1 MKATSER
8 APAPL
13 KQRTQRI
20 VLLTASPLSLRT
32 FFAAQVRFLRR
43 SGFRVHTISA
53 PGTPLSGPERRLP
66 MHRVPMVREMN
77 PLSDLRAL
85 FVLCLLLRR
94 IRPALIHAQFPKSG
108 LLGMIAA
115 RITGIRVRIYTINGL
130 LWITRSGWQRR
141 LLMRL
146 ERLAC
151 SLATDVFVVSD
162 SNRRIA
168 VDVKIC
174 PAHKIRVLG
183 YGASHGVD
191 AERFDPDAAAT
202 GGKTVRARFGV
213 PPDGLL
219 LTYVGRLT
227 REKGIDE
234 LAVAW
239 RDLSAEFENL
249 HLLLCGAWE
258 EKDPVAPS
266 TVAALNASPR
276 VHFASGAL
284 AEMPA
289 FYAASDLCV
298 LPSHR
303 EGLPNVALESA
314 AMKRAIV
321 AMNIPGCVDAIQD
334 GVTGLLV
341 ESGNI
346 GALVSAL
353 RRLLSDER
361 LRNEMGEN
369 GREFVLQRFQE
380 KVVSGRLAAEYL
392 RLLGATGPSTGL

>member
-1 MKATSER
+1 
-8 APAPL
+8 
-13 KQRTQRI
+13 
-20 VLLTASPLSLRT
+20 
-32 FFAAQVRFLRR
+32 
-43 SGFRVHTISA
+43 
-53 PGTPLSGPERRLP
+53 
-66 MHRVPMVREMN
+66 
-77 PLSDLRAL
+77 
-85 FVLCLLLRR
+85 
-94 IRPALIHAQFPKSG
+94 
-108 LLGMIAA
+108 
-115 RITGIRVRIYTINGL
+115 
-130 LWITRSGWQRR
+130 
-141 LLMRL
+141 MRL